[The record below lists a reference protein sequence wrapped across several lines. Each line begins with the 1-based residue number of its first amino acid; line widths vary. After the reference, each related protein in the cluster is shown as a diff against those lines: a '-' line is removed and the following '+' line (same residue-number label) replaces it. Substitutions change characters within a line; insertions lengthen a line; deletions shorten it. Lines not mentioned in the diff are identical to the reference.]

1 MHNVFRLSDQRQQSV
16 AHLSTEVEALD
27 AARDIVDRIKASL
40 SDAAQDKKPLFK
52 ALAWVSRAGLLG
64 ISVPSDH
71 CGADI
76 ANAILAEVVALVAES
91 AAELGACLK
100 GHFQVIEAIR
110 LFASHGQHSVYFA
123 HALAGEQFAL
133 ASCVACDRHEPSTWP
148 HLVADRTGFRL
159 PASTVSITGGF
170 CDWIAVPAID
180 PKGQHVLALL
190 ARDTDDLAFRPALP
204 PSQANQPTEVWP
216 AEVLPSE
223 IWVDVSDI
231 HVPADN
237 LITLTIG
244 SHGLSMLGS
253 LSHLLNGAIDLGH
266 AKAAFADLCEHYRRA
281 TDEDVSARAII
292 GRLAAQIDGASA
304 MMERAGQKLD
314 IAQVS
319 ASADSVLQASLS
331 ANAAVVLANDAAIAA
346 KTTLTDIVKTTVG
359 DNTPT
364 QAEAS
369 PLKREIN
376 LLNSVE
382 LGSFH
387 IDEKQPSAWPF
398 G

>member
-27 AARDIVDRIKASL
+27 AARDVVNRIRTSL
-40 SDAAQDKKPLFK
+40 NDAAQDKKQLFK
-52 ALAWVSRAGLLG
+52 TLAWVSKAGLLG

-71 CGADI
+71 RGADI

-91 AAELGACLK
+91 AVELSACLK
-100 GHFQVIEAIR
+100 SHFQVIEAIR
-110 LFASHGQHSVYFA
+110 LFASHGQQSVYFS

-133 ASCVACDRHEPSTWP
+133 ASCVESGRYDASAWP
-148 HLVADRTGFRL
+148 HLVADRTGFCL

-170 CDWIAVPAID
+170 CDWIAVPAVD

-190 ARDTDDLAFRPALP
+190 ARDTEDLAFRPVFP
-204 PSQANQPTEVWP
+204 PYQPEQTTEVW
-216 AEVLPSE
+216 
-223 IWVDVSDI
+223 VDISDI

-244 SHGLSMLGS
+244 SNGLSMLGS
-253 LSHLLNGAIDLGH
+253 LSHLLNGAIDLGN
-266 AKAAFADLCEHYRRA
+266 AKAVFADLCEHHRKSKSE
-281 TDEDVSARAII
+281 DESDRAII

-304 MMERAGQKLD
+304 MVERAGQKLD
-314 IAQVS
+314 IAQIS

-331 ANAAVVLANDAAIAA
+331 AHAAVVLAKDADLAA
-346 KTTLTDIVKTTVG
+346 KTTLSGVMKTTAR
-359 DNTPT
+359 DDEQPHAKQT
-364 QAEAS
+364 QVTS
-369 PLKREIN
+369 TPLKGEIN
-376 LLNSVE
+376 QLSSVE

-387 IDEKQPSAWPF
+387 IAQKPPTAWPF
-398 G
+398 GSL

>member
-27 AARDIVDRIKASL
+27 AARDIVGRIRTSL
-40 SDAAQDKKPLFK
+40 NDTARDKKQLFK

-91 AAELGACLK
+91 AAELSACLK

-110 LFASHGQHSVYFA
+110 LFASHGQHSVYFS

-159 PASTVSITGGF
+159 PASTVSIMGGF

-180 PKGQHVLALL
+180 PKGQQVLALL
-190 ARDTDDLAFRPALP
+190 ARDTEDLTFRPALP
-204 PSQANQPTEVWP
+204 PSQADQPTEVWP
-216 AEVLPSE
+216 AEV
-223 IWVDVSDI
+223 WVDISDI

-244 SHGLSMLGS
+244 SNGLSMLGS

-266 AKAAFADLCEHYRRA
+266 AKAAFADLCEQHRKA
-281 TDEDVSARAII
+281 KDEDVSTRAII

-304 MMERAGQKLD
+304 MVERAGQKLD

-331 ANAAVVLANDAAIAA
+331 ANAAVVLAKDAAIAA
-346 KTTLTDIVKTTVG
+346 KTNLAAIVKTAG
-359 DNTPT
+359 RDHTPSHIT
-364 QAEAS
+364 QSQAA
-369 PLKREIN
+369 PLKGEIN

-387 IDEKQPSAWPF
+387 IDEKPPSAWPF
-398 G
+398 GSR